1 MSTHATSSSSS
12 AIALLSAVVLSLCTP
27 GCGRAQGAET
37 FPDARQR
44 REAAIEVREVA
55 RSWSDTLLTEVTGL
69 DVDSRGRI
77 YVGDWMAARVAV
89 LDSTGT
95 LVRTLGRKGLGPGE
109 FRSVRG
115 LQVLPGDSLMVYDPS
130 AARLSV
136 FPPDGD
142 QPAYTI
148 NLGATLGGPVPFLI
162 HRTPTNDAFVALF
175 RPGFMG
181 GDTTTRR
188 DRLQVLNRDGTP
200 RAEPFRTFPSK
211 GFLRVGQAGSFSV
224 TPDPFGSEGLYA
236 FGRGGEVHYL
246 WNDSLHVETYDLA
259 GGRTRGFRV
268 DYTPPEVTD
277 ADVEAAAAE
286 FSGQAAMFREALQ
299 DSAPPR
305 WPAAR
310 AMLSD
315 ADGRLWIGLHGPA
328 SEPSEWASFDA
339 DGTYRGSV
347 FLPSGVEV
355 RAFRGN
361 IVYGVQ
367 FDAADVP
374 QVVVYRMAPPAGR

>member
-1 MSTHATSSSSS
+1 MTDRSRRRPAFLFS
-12 AIALLSAVVLSLCTP
+12 ALLAALLGVP
-27 GCGRAQGAET
+27 GCGRAQGAEA
-37 FPDARQR
+37 FPDGRER

-55 RSWSDTLLTEVTGL
+55 RSRSDTLFTVVTGV

-89 LDSTGT
+89 LDSAGA

-109 FRSVRG
+109 FRSIRG
-115 LQVLPGDSLMVYDPS
+115 VQVLPGDSLMVYDPS

-148 NLGATLGGPVPFLI
+148 NLGATVGGPVPFLI
-162 HRTPTNDAFVALF
+162 DRTPANDAFVALF
-175 RPGFMG
+175 RPGFVA
-181 GDTTTRR
+181 GDTATRR

-200 RAEPFRTFPSK
+200 RAEPFRVFPSR
-211 GFLRVGQAGSFSV
+211 GFLRVGGGGGFSV

-236 FGRGGEVHYL
+236 LAPDGVHYL
-246 WNDSLHVETYDLA
+246 WNDSLHVERYDLA
-259 GGRTRGFRV
+259 GRRTGGFRAG
-268 DYTPPEVTD
+268 YTPPEVTA

-286 FSGQAAMFREALQ
+286 LSGQAAMFREALQ
-299 DSAPPR
+299 DSAPAR

-310 AMLSD
+310 ALL
-315 ADGRLWIGLHGPA
+315 AGEDGRLWIGLHGPA
-328 SEPSEWASFDA
+328 SEPAEWASFDT

-347 FLPSGVEV
+347 FLPPGIEARV
-355 RAFRGN
+355 FRGSR
-361 IVYGVQ
+361 VYGVRL
-367 FDAADVP
+367 DEADVP
-374 QVVVYRMAPPAGR
+374 QVVVYEQDSPPAR